1 MARGSSR
8 GRRRLLGID
17 ATYESMDSVCRD
29 ALQVPALVHT
39 RARCQQDFDS
49 SKQTLALLGL
59 ASTLPPCAL
68 CSYTDVMEAARVHP
82 IAFLHILSSPRL
94 LWSVMRR
101 HGPGKQAA
109 DILAVLHRQFADI
122 SRASNNTQ
130 IVFVDSREGSVF
142 VTVDDSVLPPL
153 VARALEHWILET
165 LQTRRQTLGNSNA
178 SAWNNSAPN
187 NATEHLPGRQLLFL
201 QEVVLAIEKGV
212 REGWVTAGRLNDAFS
227 QSVSQI
233 LSYDYAPQAVTGN
246 NAWPPIGAAAPESC
260 NELQTF
266 LLLLID
272 ITEGVT
278 DGWNT
283 LTDKRGQLQNK
294 PAETLRDAWPQLLRP
309 AGNDAIPDLVFDIT
323 ASSVGDDVIAQWSAE
338 ATNATLH
345 ALDVHPRVFYD
356 VLFSLAS
363 AANASFSCP
372 YRAVQS
378 CSAWRVRLWQAIVI
392 VGLYFSAVSVFN
404 AAFGLSFLSMLLFP
418 LFGVVIMQLCYGYT
432 WTCVPMVPVCAWQD
446 FTESVHVFLPLSL
459 EIPDELKKLDARC
472 FVLGSLQRYPPP
484 DCLKSCRDAPFT
496 YTSWTSVVAWW
507 VADLGAAD
515 FVSSN
520 SHSVPLINHAAFNQ
534 EISIR
539 TRTLRRTSPDSVR
552 SHRIC
557 ALLSLHLLIPYF
569 LVLLLVLAFLGNIVS
584 ALTSQLYCFF
594 LLICTLFAAVSVRAS
609 HKDSDD
615 DEQQQ

>member
-1 MARGSSR
+1 
-8 GRRRLLGID
+8 
-17 ATYESMDSVCRD
+17 
-29 ALQVPALVHT
+29 
-39 RARCQQDFDS
+39 
-49 SKQTLALLGL
+49 
-59 ASTLPPCAL
+59 
-68 CSYTDVMEAARVHP
+68 
-82 IAFLHILSSPRL
+82 
-94 LWSVMRR
+94 
-101 HGPGKQAA
+101 
-109 DILAVLHRQFADI
+109 
-122 SRASNNTQ
+122 
-130 IVFVDSREGSVF
+130 
-142 VTVDDSVLPPL
+142 
-153 VARALEHWILET
+153 
-165 LQTRRQTLGNSNA
+165 
-178 SAWNNSAPN
+178 
-187 NATEHLPGRQLLFL
+187 
-201 QEVVLAIEKGV
+201 
-212 REGWVTAGRLNDAFS
+212 
-227 QSVSQI
+227 
-233 LSYDYAPQAVTGN
+233 
-246 NAWPPIGAAAPESC
+246 
-260 NELQTF
+260 
-266 LLLLID
+266 
-272 ITEGVT
+272 
-278 DGWNT
+278 
-283 LTDKRGQLQNK
+283 
-294 PAETLRDAWPQLLRP
+294 
-309 AGNDAIPDLVFDIT
+309 
-323 ASSVGDDVIAQWSAE
+323 
-338 ATNATLH
+338 
-345 ALDVHPRVFYD
+345 
-356 VLFSLAS
+356 
-363 AANASFSCP
+363 
-372 YRAVQS
+372 
-378 CSAWRVRLWQAIVI
+378 
-392 VGLYFSAVSVFN
+392 VSVFN